1 MCVSQLSLI
10 KPTFRVFTHVLNQM
24 YCLLLAGVCF
34 CSPGNALGLTTLKL
48 SNNVFNGGL
57 DVRAP
62 QQGSGVLMDLSA
74 VHATISKTSITSRT
88 PLGAPL
94 VRTVVSDI
102 HVKKCA
108 FSDLANN
115 FGRFEGGAV
124 HVDSSTFMDS
134 PTPLEQIERWPDN
147 NTFYQDQE
155 NFYRSEGHMF
165 VNGTT
170 FLRCYHPTA
179 GGGAIRHEGPHG
191 YVGLTHCVFDA
202 CWSKSGYGAAI
213 FSHSTVGDRGSFT
226 FNYNVVCNMKTDYST
241 IHMQCGKKEE
251 GKQPSQYADLTLI
264 GNVFENITI
273 TPFYEPE
280 AGGCGLVIRF
290 ADVVKFAD
298 CHFSN
303 CSVKTQDPHKF
314 PSIGGAIYILENLT
328 RPEVQGPTRPPS
340 ITLEDCTFTSTVSY
354 EYGGVFVVMVPTVK
368 FEMTNCRCELSN
380 EEGQQTKYGGFLYF
394 GDTVDNIT
402 IKGTV
407 FDQGIANEGGC
418 LYTNR
423 AVAKFNM
430 EDCIISACEA
440 RDPGSHSL
448 VVDSPAFVVKNVSFL
463 NMPDGR
469 GRIKLSNS
477 GFSKNSLTL
486 YNCTFEQYG
495 TGKLVEWKSEVPIT
509 FKVSLC
515 NFISVTVL
523 EDSLFFLDSNI
534 TEFTLYECD
543 FENIK
548 TNNSDVHILDS
559 EGVATVTLHWTNF
572 MRSAIEGS
580 LVRVNGVTENLVIKN
595 CEFVYCS
602 STSHPLIDVSQSSK
616 LQLYDVNFENC
627 TVPEKNSLIN
637 LVSVE
642 ELTLGPYAYF
652 RGAKEQAGTAAYIKS
667 DKGNVVIE
675 LPVCFDLEAEFSV
688 DFAGTKPWESIENG
702 TGIFECYDAPE
713 TPTPSPTPTP
723 TPTEATAK
731 KGLTSGAIAGLVIG
745 LLVVMAVLLVVI
757 LFLVIRR
764 RRMESS
770 TEEDDVTKH
779 DDTETV
785 TQETLQ
791 TADFMDDDN
800 FKVTEDNPVF
810 RSEVFGEA
818 NDFTNEFEEHSV

>member
-94 VRTVVSDI
+94 LRTVVSDI

-115 FGRFEGGAV
+115 FGRFEGGDV
-124 HVDSSTFMDS
+124 RVDSSTFIDS
-134 PTPLEQIERWPDN
+134 PTPLEKIEKVQN
-147 NTFYQDQE
+147 NTVYEDME
-155 NFYRSEGHMF
+155 NYELPYGHLF
-165 VNGTT
+165 VNGST
-170 FLRCYHPTA
+170 FLRCYNPSR
-179 GGGAIRHEGPHG
+179 GGGAMRHTGEYGQVQVT
-191 YVGLTHCVFDA
+191 YCVFDA
-202 CWSKSGYGAAI
+202 CWARSGYGSAL
-213 FSHSTVGDRGSFT
+213 FSQSAWGFEYDPPQL
-226 FNYNVVCNMKTDYST
+226 NYCEVRNMEPNYST
-241 IHMQCGKKEE
+241 IHMQCGPKKDSGEAVL
-251 GKQPSQYADLTLI
+251 QYVPMTLT
-264 GNVFENITI
+264 GNIFENITI
-273 TPFYEPE
+273 RPIYLNE
-280 AGGCGLVIRF
+280 AGGSGLVIRY
-290 ADVVKFAD
+290 VKELTLKD
-298 CHFSN
+298 CHFVD
-303 CSVKTQDPHKF
+303 CSVQSQTEKF
-314 PSIGGAIYILENLT
+314 PSIGGALYLMANLSHPGWVAPTFVLE
-328 RPEVQGPTRPPS
+328 E
-340 ITLEDCTFTSTVSY
+340 CTFKNIASY
-354 EYGGVFVVMVPTVK
+354 QYGGCVGLDAPTKK
-368 FEMTNCRCELSN
+368 FEMINCTCERSDL
-380 EEGQQTKYGGFLYF
+380 EGQQTEYGGFLYF
-394 GDTVDNIT
+394 GKEVEEIKIT
-402 IKGTV
+402 GTV
-407 FDQGIANEGGC
+407 FD
-418 LYTNR
+418 T
-423 AVAKFNM
+423 AVAKDGGCIYTNLAIQTFTL

-440 RDPGSHSL
+440 REGGSYSL
-448 VVDSPAFVVKNVSFL
+448 FVNSPNFVLSNVAMQ
-463 NMPDGR
+463 NMQGGR
-469 GRIKLSNS
+469 GKIKLSS
-477 GFSKNSLTL
+477 CDLLTMF
-486 YNCTFEQYG
+486 NCAFDQYR
-495 TGKLVEWKSEVPIT
+495 TGQLVEYTPATEQGVTK
-509 FKVSLC
+509 FDVSDC
-515 NFISVTVL
+515 HFTSVAVD
-523 EDSLFFLDSNI
+523 ESSLFFLTSVNEFVLLRCVFTG
-534 TEFTLYECD
+534 TETS
-543 FENIK
+543 
-548 TNNSDVHILDS
+548 NSDVHIINA
-559 EGVATVTLHWTNF
+559 EGVQTLTVHWTDF
-572 MRSAIEGS
+572 MDNGIKGS
-580 LVRVNGVTENLVIKN
+580 LIRANAVTKILEIKN
-595 CEFVYCS
+595 CEFFRCS
-602 STSHPLIDVSQSSK
+602 STSHPLIDVSQSLE
-616 LQLYDVNFENC
+616 LQLYDVSFENC